1 MLPRAIKYKLFEIFP
16 NIGFV
21 PSTAAKQQVSHATPS
36 CGAFTA
42 HIYHSIHDPTNIRPS
57 KVCTTQLK
65 CISKKLLFFV
75 YFYFLRECGY
85 RTRDSTLC
93 TLLLYSSS
101 VLFCPVLNC
110 IEPEQAWNDHF
121 RLLPEQAGGDLFQP
135 DGRSRPEPTS
145 FGCSQKRPF
154 SAIAGAGQNRPFL
167 AVAGVGRKRPFSAV

>member
-21 PSTAAKQQVSHATPS
+21 PSLACIYPSTAAKQQVSHATPS

-57 KVCTTQLK
+57 KVCTAQLK
-65 CISKKLLFFV
+65 CISMKLLFFV

-93 TLLLYSSS
+93 TLLLYCTLLCCS
-101 VLFCPVLNC
+101 VHC
-110 IEPEQAWNDHF
+110 
-121 RLLPEQAGGDLFQP
+121 
-135 DGRSRPEPTS
+135 
-145 FGCSQKRPF
+145 
-154 SAIAGAGQNRPFL
+154 
-167 AVAGVGRKRPFSAV
+167 